1 MKKGDLVR
9 VACRNLISHLD
20 LQPMQKV
27 DLTKMFDCTLA
38 HDSLHRVL
46 DMRQVKVLLD
56 GSLSDP
62 SGLPSEMIPTI
73 PDKKVN
79 MKDHYNFQVHI
90 YQSCDPTLC

>member
-9 VACRNLISHLD
+9 VACKYLISHLD

-27 DLTKMFDCTLA
+27 NLTKLFDCALA
-38 HDSLHRVL
+38 HDPLLRVL

-62 SGLPSEMIPTI
+62 SGFPSQMIPI
-73 PDKKVN
+73 VPDEKGN
-79 MKDHYNFQVHI
+79 MKEHYNFQVHI
-90 YQSCDPTLC
+90 HGFCDLTLC